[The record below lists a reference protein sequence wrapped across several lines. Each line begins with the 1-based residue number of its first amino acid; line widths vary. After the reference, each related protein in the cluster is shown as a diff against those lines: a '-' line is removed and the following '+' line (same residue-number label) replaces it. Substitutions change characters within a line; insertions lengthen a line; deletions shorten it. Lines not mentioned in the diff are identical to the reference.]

1 MSNAIYGAAGM
12 SKTQIWAAGSKTQ
25 FYNTD
30 GTGRDLYISLHNGG
44 FCPPTE
50 ATKIEELGTF
60 YYSKQRARD
69 YLPTIHSKGVAYTN
83 NGGGRD
89 TYISDSAGGLRMMYQ
104 PASYKRTFYNNL
116 RVYDNSPSPM
126 KAPSRSIYNQSL
138 NSLGDNTRSR
148 STLKVPGTI
157 DVFLKSQLHY
167 NDKFAREARHI
178 RNYQKGMDE
187 RLSIPKKLVQSTKNR
202 NKMIRNSLLNPV
214 EVIKQREDSGE
225 RVEMSNYRKY

>member
-1 MSNAIYGAAGM
+1 M
-12 SKTQIWAAGSKTQ
+12 
-25 FYNTD
+25 
-30 GTGRDLYISLHNGG
+30 
-44 FCPPTE
+44 
-50 ATKIEELGTF
+50 LGTF

-69 YLPTIHSKGVAYTN
+69 YLPTIHSKGVNYTN

-89 TYISDSAGGLRMMYQ
+89 TYISDSAGGLRVMYQ
-104 PASYKRTFYNNL
+104 PASFKRTFYNNL

-138 NSLGDNTRSR
+138 NNLSDSNTRSR

-167 NDKFAREARHI
+167 NDKFARESRHI

-187 RLSIPKKLVQSTKNR
+187 RLSIPKKLGQGGSNKN
-202 NKMIRNSLLNPV
+202 KIVRNSQVNPV
-214 EVIKQREDSGE
+214 EIIKMRESSGE
-225 RVEMSNYRKY
+225 RNDMGYYKKYL

>member
-1 MSNAIYGAAGM
+1 MRNEFSCCN
-12 SKTQIWAAGSKTQ
+12 
-25 FYNTD
+25 
-30 GTGRDLYISLHNGG
+30 
-44 FCPPTE
+44 
-50 ATKIEELGTF
+50 LGTF

-69 YLPTIHSKGVAYTN
+69 YLPTIHSKGVNYTN

-138 NSLGDNTRSR
+138 NNLGGDNTRSR
-148 STLKVPGTI
+148 STLKVPGTV

-167 NDKFAREARHI
+167 NDKFTREARHI
-178 RNYQKGMDE
+178 RNYQRGMDE
-187 RLSIPKKLVQSTKNR
+187 RLSIPKKLVQSSKNT

-214 EVIKQREDSGE
+214 EVIKQRENSGE
-225 RVEMSNYRKY
+225 RVDLSNYKKY